1 MSISRHP
8 FPATLVTLALAAVGA
23 SCAGTPSTPQM
34 RQAYV
39 TELVHAYDIEGAV
52 NRAQAEAL
60 ADAHRSIET
69 VRGQY
74 GDVLA
79 RLTAAQKHR
88 LDAAMDRFVSA
99 ARVTP
104 DVNEAEAV
112 WAQGFTENLTDED
125 LQRIVE
131 FSRTP
136 AGQAQIAGARD
147 AAAQLRA
154 YLYQARSASVDKA
167 VQQYIAELRAI
178 AGGTGN

>member
-1 MSISRHP
+1 MSISWHP

-99 ARVTP
+99 SRVTP

-136 AGQAQIAGARD
+136 AGQAQIAGTRD
-147 AAAQLRA
+147 AAVQLRA